1 MRKAFIACAFVAVC
15 LAPLRADITMVQV
28 MTMEGA
34 AAAMMQPGQLP
45 KITQRIKG
53 MKARTD
59 IEAMGQTTTAIT
71 DLAQKQVII
80 LQPGTKVAQVFTPA
94 SVAAGGKALPMPN
107 MDISFKST
115 GKTQTI
121 EGLQCDEHTFAMRL
135 PMAEMAAGAQMPPE
149 AAAAMKDVVM
159 VMNGSMWVAKSAPG
173 AAELMAFNKAA
184 MSSNLLGAISGMQ
197 PGQAGGMDKMLAA
210 VASAPGVPY
219 LTEITMTVEGT
230 GPMAQAM
237 SQMGTMK
244 MIQKTSSVSTAAIAD
259 DLFRV
264 PEGYTVDKK

>member
-28 MTMEGA
+28 MTMEGP
-34 AAAMMQPGQLP
+34 AAAMMKPGQMP

-53 MKARTD
+53 LKARTD
-59 IEAMGQTTTAIT
+59 IEAMGQTTVAIT
-71 DLAQKQVII
+71 DLSQKQVII
-80 LQPGTKVAQVFTPA
+80 LQPGTKVAQVFTPG

-107 MDISFKST
+107 MDVSFKAT
-115 GKTQTI
+115 GKSQTI
-121 EGLQCDEHTFAMRL
+121 EGLQCDEHTFAMKL
-135 PMAEMAAGAQMPPE
+135 SMAEMAGAQLPPE

-230 GPMAQAM
+230 GQMAQAM
-237 SQMGTMK
+237 SQMGPMK
-244 MIQKTSSVSTAAIAD
+244 MVQKTSSVSTAAIGD

-264 PEGYTVDKK
+264 PEGYTVEKK